1 MHHFIKKG
9 CFSVGILCLV
19 LAGLSAPSEASPKG
33 ASELRTTPIDLSQTP
48 TGRFEANAPTTD
60 QASSL
65 QVASQT
71 DLQNP
76 TISFTTKPI
85 SDLGLNESKPEVA
98 PFRIA
103 QTTDIQPAE
112 PPPVKIDIQ
121 SPDQL
126 PSTDEVKPTSVDP
139 GRGTRSGPSYLGV
152 GANIG
157 ALGSSS
163 LGDIGLMVYS
173 KIGLTRYFSIRPAIT
188 TNFVDDATFLVPAT
202 FDLAPIRLGSV
213 SGRGVSIAPYIGA
226 GAAVTTNGEFG
237 PLLTGGLD
245 VPISSRLTA
254 TVGVNAAFLDD
265 IDVGPFVGV
274 GYNF

>member
-1 MHHFIKKG
+1 MRHFVKK
-9 CFSVGILCLV
+9 CSFSVGILALV
-19 LAGLSAPSEASPKG
+19 LVGLSSPSNASPKG
-33 ASELRTTPIDLSQTP
+33 ASELRTTPINLSQTSP
-48 TGRFEANAPTTD
+48 TSFEANVPTD
-60 QASSL
+60 QVSSL
-65 QVASQT
+65 QVASQIES
-71 DLQNP
+71 QNP
-76 TISFTTKPI
+76 TISFTEKPI
-85 SDLGLNESKPEVA
+85 SDLSLSGSQSEVA

-112 PPPVKIDIQ
+112 PPPVKIDVQ

-126 PSTDEVKPTSVDP
+126 PSTDEVKPTRVDP
-139 GRGTRSGPSYLGV
+139 GRSTRSGPSYLGV

-157 ALGSSS
+157 VLGSSS
-163 LGDIGLMVYS
+163 LGDVGLMVYS

-213 SGRGVSIAPYIGA
+213 SGNGVSIAPYIGA

-254 TVGVNAAFLDD
+254 TVGVNAAFMDD

>member
-1 MHHFIKKG
+1 MHHFVKKG
-9 CFSVGILCLV
+9 CFSVGILCLA
-19 LAGLSAPSEASPKG
+19 LAGLSAPSDASPTG
-33 ASELRTTPIDLSQTP
+33 ASELRTTPINLSQTP
-48 TGRFEANAPTTD
+48 SRSFEANAPTD

-65 QVASQT
+65 QVASQN

-85 SDLGLNESKPEVA
+85 PDLRLKEYKSEVT

-112 PPPVKIDIQ
+112 PPPVKIDVQ

-139 GRGTRSGPSYLGV
+139 GRETRSGPSYLGV

-163 LGDIGLMVYS
+163 IGDIGLMVYS

-237 PLLTGGLD
+237 PLLTGRADL
-245 VPISSRLTA
+245 
-254 TVGVNAAFLDD
+254 
-265 IDVGPFVGV
+265 FVREKRE
-274 GYNF
+274 

>member
-9 CFSVGILCLV
+9 SFSVGILCLL
-19 LAGLSAPSEASPKG
+19 LAGLSAPSNASPKG
-33 ASELRTTPIDLSQTP
+33 ASELRTTPINLSQT
-48 TGRFEANAPTTD
+48 RARSFEANASTG
-60 QASSL
+60 QASSPS
-65 QVASQT
+65 VTSQT
-71 DLQNP
+71 DEQNP
-76 TISFTTKPI
+76 TISFTAKPI
-85 SDLGLNESKPEVA
+85 SDLSLNDSNSEVA

-112 PPPVKIDIQ
+112 PPPVKIDVQ

-126 PSTDEVKPTSVDP
+126 PTTDEVKPTSVDP

-157 ALGSSS
+157 VLGGSS

-173 KIGLTRYFSIRPAIT
+173 KIGLTRYFSVRPAIT

-213 SGRGVSIAPYIGA
+213 SGKGISIAPYIGA

>member
-1 MHHFIKKG
+1 MHHFIGK
-9 CFSVGILCLV
+9 CSFSVGILSLI
-19 LAGLSAPSEASPKG
+19 LIGFSSPSNASPKG
-33 ASELRTTPIDLSQTP
+33 ASELRTTPISLSQTP
-48 TGRFEANAPTTD
+48 SSSFETNAPTD
-60 QASSL
+60 QALSL
-65 QVASQT
+65 QAPRQT
-71 DLQNP
+71 DSQNP
-76 TISFTTKPI
+76 TISFTKKPI
-85 SDLGLNESKPEVA
+85 SGLRLSESQSEVA
-98 PFRIA
+98 PFKVA

-112 PPPVKIDIQ
+112 PPPVKIDVQ

-126 PSTDEVKPTSVDP
+126 PSTDEIKPTSVDP

-163 LGDIGLMVYS
+163 VGDIGLMVYS
-173 KIGLTRYFSIRPAIT
+173 KIGLTRYFSVRPAIT

-213 SGRGVSIAPYIGA
+213 SGNGVSIAPYIGA

>member
-1 MHHFIKKG
+1 MHHFVKKS
-9 CFSVGILCLV
+9 CFSVGIFCLV
-19 LAGLSAPSEASPKG
+19 LVGLSSPSDASPKG
-33 ASELRTTPIDLSQTP
+33 ASELRTTPISLSQTP
-48 TGRFEANAPTTD
+48 SKSLGTNAPI
-60 QASSL
+60 AKVSSGQISS
-65 QVASQT
+65 QVDSQK
-71 DLQNP
+71 P

-85 SDLGLNESKPEVA
+85 SDLSLSDSQPEVA

-103 QTTDIQPAE
+103 QTTDIQPVE
-112 PPPVKIDIQ
+112 PPPVKIDVQ
-121 SPDQL
+121 SPEQL

-157 ALGSSS
+157 VLGSSS

-213 SGRGVSIAPYIGA
+213 SGRGISIAPYIGV

-265 IDVGPFVGV
+265 VDVGPFVGV